1 MPKTIFVTPLLKQA
15 YHDTGPFK
23 TSWEY
28 WTYILR
34 LSKDKMEANLAALGN
49 VRTATLL
56 RNRKK
61 DLLIESCV
69 IEYAL
74 HYDHQWRK

>member
-1 MPKTIFVTPLLKQA
+1 METN
-15 YHDTGPFK
+15 
-23 TSWEY
+23 
-28 WTYILR
+28 
-34 LSKDKMEANLAALGN
+34 LSALGN

-74 HYDHQWRK
+74 HYDHQWRKKVLTHVDLDVQNIFVREDWSVTGILRTLLF